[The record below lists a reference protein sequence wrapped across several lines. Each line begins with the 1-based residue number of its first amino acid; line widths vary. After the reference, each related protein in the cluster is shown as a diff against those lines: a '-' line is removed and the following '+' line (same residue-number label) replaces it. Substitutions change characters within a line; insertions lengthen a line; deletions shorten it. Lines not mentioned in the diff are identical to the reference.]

1 MIFSLFQCKESFAAM
16 YIQHSDED
24 NMKNVLRVSTVHAHH
39 RVALE
44 CECLFVCVQVGEI
57 V

>member
-1 MIFSLFQCKESFAAM
+1 MIFSLFQFKESFAAM
-16 YIQHSDED
+16 YIQHRDED